1 MIGEANMA
9 ALIGLMGG
17 LALGLAARI
26 GRFCTLGAIEDV
38 LYSSDDRRM
47 RMWGLAIGTA
57 IIGTH
62 LSMALGYL
70 DGGET
75 AYLDRV
81 WNPVATIIGGLIFG
95 YGMALSGNCG
105 YGALAR
111 LGGGDLRSFVIVLV
125 MGLSAYLVM
134 SGPLAHARVWL
145 FPVEEQATT
154 PQGISQLTDVWGISP
169 AVTGLTLGGLILV
182 LSLSSKSMR
191 ASPSHI
197 AWGIVVGLAVT
208 SGWIGTTWIAETGF
222 GNEPIETYTFAA
234 PIGDTIYY
242 AMTASGNEL
251 SFSVGSVVGVVIGAA
266 LGSYS
271 KGHFRWEAC
280 EDPRELRRQ
289 ILGAALMGAGAILAV
304 GCSVGQGIS
313 AFSVLA
319 YSAPV
324 AFLSILAGAAFGLRQ
339 LITGL
344 PLTNWIHSAGK

>member
-1 MIGEANMA
+1 MLDVLGEANAA
-9 ALIGLMGG
+9 ALVGLIGGI
-17 LALGLAARI
+17 ALGLAARI
-26 GRFCTLGAIEDV
+26 GRFCTLGAIEDM
-38 LYSSDDRRM
+38 LYSSDNRRM

-62 LSMALGYL
+62 IAMAQGLLNGA
-70 DGGET
+70 DT

-81 WNPVATIIGGLIFG
+81 WDPVATVVGGLIFG

-134 SGPLAHARVWL
+134 SGPLAHPRVWL
-145 FPVEEQATT
+145 FPVEDQAVTA
-154 PQGISQLTDVWGISP
+154 QGFSQLAEAWGASP
-169 AVTGLTLGGLILV
+169 LLSGFLIGGAVLILSV
-182 LSLSSKSMR
+182 SSKEMR
-191 ASPSHI
+191 ASPGHI
-197 AWGIVVGLAVT
+197 FWGVVVGLAVT
-208 SGWIGTTWIAETGF
+208 SGWVGTTWIAETGF
-222 GNEPIETYTFAA
+222 GNEPIETHTFAA

-251 SFSVGSVVGVVIGAA
+251 SFSVGSVVGVVIGAT
-266 LGSYS
+266 LGSWS

-289 ILGAALMGAGAILAV
+289 MTGAALMGAGAVLAV

-324 AFLSILAGAAFGLRQ
+324 TFIAIVAGAAFGLRQ
-339 LITGL
+339 LISGFA
-344 PLTNWIHSAGK
+344 PAE

>member
-1 MIGEANMA
+1 MIELLGEANTT
-9 ALIGLMGG
+9 ALIGLIGG
-17 LALGLAARI
+17 IALGLAARV

-57 IIGTH
+57 VIATNAIA
-62 LSMALGYL
+62 ALGL
-70 DGGET
+70 LELSET

-81 WNPVATIIGGLIFG
+81 WNPVATILGGLIFG

-125 MGLSAYLVM
+125 MGLSAYFVM

-145 FPVEEQATT
+145 FTVEDQAAS
-154 PQGISQLTDVWGISP
+154 PQGFSQLAAVWGVSP
-169 AVTGLTLGGLILV
+169 AVTGLVFGCAIILV
-182 LSLSSKSMR
+182 SM
-191 ASPSHI
+191 ASQAMRHSGRHMF
-197 AWGIVVGLAVT
+197 WGIVVGLAIV
-208 SGWIGTTWIAETGF
+208 SGWAGTSWTAQTGF
-222 GNEPIETYTFAA
+222 GNEPIETHTFAA
-234 PIGDTIYY
+234 PIGDTIFY
-242 AMTASGNEL
+242 AMTASGNAL
-251 SFSVGSVVGVVIGAA
+251 SFSVGSVMGVVIGAC

-289 ILGAALMGAGAILAV
+289 IFGAAMMGAGAILAM

-324 AFLSILAGAAFGLRQ
+324 TFAAIFFGAAIGLKQ
-339 LITGL
+339 LISGFA
-344 PLTNWIHSAGK
+344 LTR